1 MLTMTDTRELEL
13 WRIVNKAFQNSI
25 EKFGDIF
32 AKDVTRDLLANG
44 VTVQTWISASEPP
57 EEHDS
62 IWAKLYG
69 TKSWQPE
76 LFRKCSYDVLAC
88 VEKKDG
94 SRRVISIRTY
104 DGKWDHNKLNEETV
118 ICWKPM
124 PQPPKGEIK
133 NDDSNCH

>member
-1 MLTMTDTRELEL
+1 MDVREKLVEL
-13 WRIVNKAFQNSI
+13 LQHDSCPLFMV
-25 EKFGDIF
+25 FGD
-32 AKDVTRDLLANG
+32 KVDVLADYLIANG
-44 VTVQTWISASEPP
+44 VMVREWIPASEPP

-69 TKSWQPE
+69 TKSWQPG

-118 ICWKPM
+118 ICWQPL
-124 PQPPKGEIK
+124 PQLPKGE
-133 NDDSNCH
+133 